1 MVSRRPPGQTLSALP
16 LTVLDRTRD
25 RLQQLDEVTRWR
37 FTAAVS
43 AADRLLADTAGAVER
58 MPVLRWGERPQTN
71 RP

>member
-1 MVSRRPPGQTLSALP
+1 
-16 LTVLDRTRD
+16 VLDRTRD

-43 AADRLLADTAGAVER
+43 AADRLLAGAAGAVER
-58 MPVLRWGERPQTN
+58 LPVLRWGERPETS